1 MKSQFVISRFS
12 SQDKSIVAIR
22 CFFVARK
29 PQKKSLRQGKGIYHL
44 TLERCLKAKKNA
56 QNRPEKVQL
65 GKVLGVSAFWE
76 QIAGLCAGPSKFYG
90 GGDVPR
96 MSKKHK
102 EEWALFLDARGRKAY
117 CDICHKCERECKQ
130 SFRATVVQCP
140 KYLSKRRLKENDA
153 E

>member
-1 MKSQFVISRFS
+1 MQQKLLSNTS
-12 SQDKSIVAIR
+12 SEQGKSIVAIR

-29 PQKKSLRQGKGIYHL
+29 PQKQSLRQGKGIYRL
-44 TLERCLKAKKNA
+44 TLERCLKRKKNA

-65 GKVLGVSAFWE
+65 GETLSVSVFWE
-76 QIAGLCAGPSKFYG
+76 QIAGLCAGPSKLYG
-90 GGDVPR
+90 SGDVPR

-117 CDICHKCERECKQ
+117 CDICRKCERECKQ
-130 SFRATVVQCP
+130 SFRSTVVQCP